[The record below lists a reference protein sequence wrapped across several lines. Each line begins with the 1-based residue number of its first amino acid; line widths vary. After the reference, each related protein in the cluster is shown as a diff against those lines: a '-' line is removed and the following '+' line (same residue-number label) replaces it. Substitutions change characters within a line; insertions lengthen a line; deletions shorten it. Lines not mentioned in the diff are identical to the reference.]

1 MHDDGTAGEA
11 VQDARPTMKTGR
23 MWLVPLGRQ
32 HLPDLVRLDADPA
45 VMRFLGDG
53 RPRSAAEVAS
63 RMAGRTDP
71 AAAARGLGYWSTFEA
86 RAFIGWGLL
95 MPTEVAGEAELGY
108 RLRPEFW
115 GRGLAT
121 EIGAALIDH
130 GFSTVGLRTILAQT
144 MAVNSGS
151 RAVMAKLGMRHIR
164 TFTWEGPEQPI
175 PGSEHGEVEYR
186 LDRDAATG
194 R

>member
-1 MHDDGTAGEA
+1 
-11 VQDARPTMKTGR
+11 
-23 MWLVPLGRQ
+23 
-32 HLPDLVRLDADPA
+32 
-45 VMRFLGDG
+45 
-53 RPRSAAEVAS
+53 
-63 RMAGRTDP
+63 
-71 AAAARGLGYWSTFEA
+71 
-86 RAFIGWGLL
+86 

-175 PGSEHGEVEYR
+175 PGIEHGEVEYR

-194 R
+194 RPAPTMTRGRSAPGSDLCAILQSTVRPIDRMGSYGRMSR